1 MCVCV
6 CVCVCVLSLCI
17 MYVPVCVSECVCLSV
32 CLCGL
37 TVLASCFQYPK
48 DRESGNSKP
57 SGSPQLEL
65 SFEYL
70 MSKDTLRWISIISD
84 QVRDCCSVWSS
95 VTVFFH
101 HCHPLSFLFLS
112 LTLSSLLLLCY
123 CFLSSLSP
131 FVFAFLVIGTFD
143 FAVLTIAIINLF
155 CSYYCCL
162 CNLLSVLYYYC
173 IIFHHCC
180 HCHHYSLAGV

>member
-1 MCVCV
+1 MCARMCVVCVCACVLCLCAHIVCV
-6 CVCVCVLSLCI
+6 CVCVCCLCLCLCVCVC
-17 MYVPVCVSECVCLSV
+17 MWCLCVHVCVCVVSVYVPLCVSECVCLSV

-37 TVLASCFQYPK
+37 TVLTSCFQYPK

-95 VTVFFH
+95 VIVFFH

-112 LTLSSLLLLCY
+112 
-123 CFLSSLSP
+123 
-131 FVFAFLVIGTFD
+131 
-143 FAVLTIAIINLF
+143 
-155 CSYYCCL
+155 
-162 CNLLSVLYYYC
+162 
-173 IIFHHCC
+173 
-180 HCHHYSLAGV
+180 